1 MRSDVFSL
9 WISLRKSSTMLTTLF
24 HLSVLLSLCRGF
36 ESDDKLVTAI
46 LNTLDV
52 RHCDLGYAYDSA
64 RPREIIATTNDRLE
78 MKKIVIYHSSAVIH
92 PGPSLSKHLGEKKC
106 LPQYYAVK
114 TDVWFISLILS
125 TSI

>member
-1 MRSDVFSL
+1 
-9 WISLRKSSTMLTTLF
+9 MLTTLF

-64 RPREIIATTNDRLE
+64 RPREIIPTTNDRLE
-78 MKKIVIYHSSAVIH
+78 MKKILTYHPSAVFH
-92 PGPSLSKHLGEKKC
+92 PGPS
-106 LPQYYAVK
+106 
-114 TDVWFISLILS
+114 
-125 TSI
+125 